1 MTDDK
6 LSMFS
11 DDDEEELAQLD
22 EVVPDSVRK
31 WLSSTFASQ
40 DQVKGWLLVSP
51 PVKRLYFICRDNID
65 RLSSAFSSRLASTF
79 MEKIGVRLRFH
90 IIGWLPPSPPDNRL
104 ASAFNSR

>member
-40 DQVKGWLLVSP
+40 DQVKGWLPLSR
-51 PVKRLYFICRDNID
+51 PVKRLD
-65 RLSSAFSSRLASTF
+65 STF
-79 MEKIGVRLRFH
+79 RDKFDR
-90 IIGWLPPSPPDNRL
+90 PSLSPDKRL
-104 ASAFNSR
+104 ASAFASR

>member
-1 MTDDK
+1 MTDEK

-40 DQVKGWLLVSP
+40 DQVKGWLPFSP
-51 PVKRLYFICRDNID
+51 PVKRLYSICRDKID
-65 RLSSAFSSRLASTF
+65 IL
-79 MEKIGVRLRFH
+79 
-90 IIGWLPPSPPDNRL
+90 
-104 ASAFNSR
+104 